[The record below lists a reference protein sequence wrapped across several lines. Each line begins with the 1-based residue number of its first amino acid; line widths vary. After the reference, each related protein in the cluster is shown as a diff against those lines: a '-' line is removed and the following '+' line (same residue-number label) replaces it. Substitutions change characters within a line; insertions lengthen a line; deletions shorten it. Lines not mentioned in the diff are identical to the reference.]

1 MHARTELQ
9 KEGNFFLT
17 RHGSLLLHRWH
28 RRSRLVRSRRHRAGR
43 REGGLVVV
51 LLLQRKQWLDL
62 VLLVAIPNS
71 KQRRHSR
78 RR

>member
-43 REGGLVVV
+43 REGGLVV
-51 LLLQRKQWLDL
+51 LLLQRKQRLDL